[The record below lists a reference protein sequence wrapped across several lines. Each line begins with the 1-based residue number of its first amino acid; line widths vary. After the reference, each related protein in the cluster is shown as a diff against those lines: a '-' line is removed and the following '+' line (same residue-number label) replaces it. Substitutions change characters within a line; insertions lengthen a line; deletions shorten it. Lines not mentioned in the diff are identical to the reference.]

1 MKKLFFALTGVVL
14 LGCSSKDN
22 LEIGQKTT
30 LEVNTV
36 FYGGKVLLGEEVEAV
51 FNVKNTGNYPLIIS
65 EVKGSCSCT
74 VAEYPEEPIEPGETE
89 QITATVR
96 TDNAAEGLLTKEV
109 RMIANT
115 EPSLTI
121 MQIKANVTRK

>member
-36 FYGGKVLLGEEVEAV
+36 FNGGKVLLGEEVEAV